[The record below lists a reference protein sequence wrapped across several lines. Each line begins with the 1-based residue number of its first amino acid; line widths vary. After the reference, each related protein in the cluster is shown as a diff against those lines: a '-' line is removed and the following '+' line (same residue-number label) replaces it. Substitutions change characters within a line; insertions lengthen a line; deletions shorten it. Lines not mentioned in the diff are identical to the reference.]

1 MQRLFSRAFAL
12 WLPFVV
18 ALTGVFG
25 CIYLATQQNY
35 RQSFNDPQ
43 IQMAEDGALR
53 LAEGGVLAELVP
65 RGEPTVD
72 LQKSLALWTGVYDS
86 SGKPLESSGVLAGAP
101 PQPPLGLFDDT
112 TWTFEKVYT
121 VNGMKETRVTWQS
134 KYDTRQALVI
144 VHAGDKF
151 VVAGRNMRVVE
162 DRILDMGYK
171 LFFGWAFTNL
181 ATLAAI
187 GFLLLLG
194 WL

>member
-1 MQRLFSRAFAL
+1 MRRLFSRAFAL
-12 WLPFVV
+12 WIPFVV

-43 IQMAEDGALR
+43 VQIAEDAALR
-53 LAEGGVLAELVP
+53 LTEGGVPADIVSHS
-65 RGEPTVD
+65 EPIVD
-72 LQKSLALWTGVYDS
+72 LQKSLALWIGVYDS
-86 SGKPLESSGVLAGAP
+86 SGKPLESSGVLAGEP

-112 TWTFEKVYT
+112 TWTFEKAYVI
-121 VNGMKETRVTWQS
+121 NGMKEVHVTWQS

-144 VHAGDKF
+144 VHAGDRF
-151 VVAGRNMRVVE
+151 VVVGRSMRVIE
-162 DRILDMGYK
+162 DRIIDMGHE
-171 LFFGWAFTNL
+171 LLFGWAFTNL

-187 GFLLLLG
+187 GFLLLFG